1 MYPVCSLSNVF
12 TVCHLTVT
20 VAVVDT
26 DGLISLAGHHREHW
40 QDQPAVYIGLR
51 YPKDVRKRRH
61 HRRHRLQQPSTD
73 KDVQSVRP
81 GNDSPQYC
89 DNSNRSHLNR

>member
-1 MYPVCSLSNVF
+1 M
-12 TVCHLTVT
+12 TVT
-20 VAVVDT
+20 VFEVTVELR
-26 DGLISLAGHHREHW
+26 GLSGHHREHW

-51 YPKDVRKRRH
+51 YPRDVRKRRH

-81 GNDSPQYC
+81 GNTASYLHS
-89 DNSNRSHLNR
+89 DNNNNDRTIYKAP